1 MISQRNYAYFSA
13 QKCDCCKRVRKIKTK
28 IEVMDESGG
37 LIGEITLCPTCLKAF
52 KGEVASEQQKI
63 SGHQISDVIP
73 QNIEEYDEDDM
84 TMEDYSKLGYNVQ
97 SLI

>member
-1 MISQRNYAYFSA
+1 MINQRNYAYFSP

-52 KGEVASEQQKI
+52 KGEVAGEQQKL
-63 SGHQISDVIP
+63 SDHQVSDVIP
-73 QNIEEYDEDDM
+73 QTIEEYDEDDM

>member
-1 MISQRNYAYFSA
+1 MINQRNYAYFSP

-52 KGEVASEQQKI
+52 KSEVASEQQKI

>member
-1 MISQRNYAYFSA
+1 
-13 QKCDCCKRVRKIKTK
+13 
-28 IEVMDESGG
+28 MDESGG

-52 KGEVASEQQKI
+52 KGEVTSEQQKL